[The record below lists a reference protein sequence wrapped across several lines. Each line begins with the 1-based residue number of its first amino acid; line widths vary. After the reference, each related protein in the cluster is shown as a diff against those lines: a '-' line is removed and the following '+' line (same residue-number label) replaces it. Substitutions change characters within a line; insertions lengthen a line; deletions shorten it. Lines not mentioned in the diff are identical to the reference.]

1 MPATFNGLGIQF
13 QYPDNWKL
21 DDSDAMLGR
30 KSVTVFS
37 PGGAFWTVAA
47 HSGTADPA
55 KMAGAIVKTMLK
67 VYEGLETEEVCET
80 IAGHDLMGFDLS
92 FFCLDLTNTAQIRG
106 VHLANTTYTIF
117 CQADDAEF
125 KKVKM
130 VFLAMSTSLI
140 NYLTAISETE
150 PST

>member
-30 KSVTVFS
+30 KSITVYS
-37 PGGAFWTVAA
+37 PGGAFWTVAV
-47 HSGTADPA
+47 HSGTADPG
-55 KMAGAIVKTMLK
+55 KMVEAIVKTMQK

-92 FFCLDLTNTAQIRG
+92 FFCLDLTNTAQVRG
-106 VHLANTTYTIF
+106 IQLGNTTYTIF

-125 KKVKM
+125 KTLKL
-130 VFLAMSTSLI
+130 VFLAISTSLLNHLKTI
-140 NYLTAISETE
+140 SKTETAF
-150 PST
+150 